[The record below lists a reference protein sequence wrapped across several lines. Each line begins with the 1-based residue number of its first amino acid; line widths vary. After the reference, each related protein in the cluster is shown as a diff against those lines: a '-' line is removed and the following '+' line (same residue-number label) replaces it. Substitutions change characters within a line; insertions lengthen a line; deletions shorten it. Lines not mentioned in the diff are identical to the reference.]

1 MTRLKIA
8 VGAAKGLAFLHGAD
22 PPVIYRDFKAS
33 NILLDSVSSQ
43 FRVQTPVRANSF
55 PVDFRQI
62 SIFHSNTSH
71 LPEKKKKSSYEMR
84 STNTSRNSCY
94 QQTG

>member
-1 MTRLKIA
+1 MTRMKIA

-43 FRVQTPVRANSF
+43 FHAEFRV
-55 PVDFRQI
+55 
-62 SIFHSNTSH
+62 HSSG
-71 LPEKKKKSSYEMR
+71 R
-84 STNTSRNSCY
+84 
-94 QQTG
+94 